1 MARQLGW
8 GNESLV
14 VNTEMAAS
22 RPIQDLWSPDFSNLT
37 ENRIVH
43 LVVAQD
49 DMTVGLCDSVH
60 HHSLFSTGEN
70 NNTIVIYVPS
80 DKYGYPRLVATHY
93 IPANEVHD
101 TLADWAFY
109 KRVDAQ
115 IDWLVSRTWSDYNTE
130 EFAYIHLT
138 DNDLLTDMGEWSDGV
153 KVLPMKTYSEPLEA
167 KLFDHC

>member
-1 MARQLGW
+1 
-8 GNESLV
+8 
-14 VNTEMAAS
+14 
-22 RPIQDLWSPDFSNLT
+22 
-37 ENRIVH
+37 
-43 LVVAQD
+43 
-49 DMTVGLCDSVH
+49 MTVGLCDSVH

-138 DNDLLTDMGEWSDGV
+138 DNDLLTDMGCWRCPRIDFGPVTICKKRLLTIVDLQGS
-153 KVLPMKTYSEPLEA
+153 SI
-167 KLFDHC
+167 